1 MKKFSFTLFLIVLGF
16 VFSTSILY
24 AEMAKEGSGTYRTGK
39 SGIYEVLKLV
49 KDRLQMNYDETGVF
63 VESPENS
70 PLTNASYRVLGTLH
84 AINGK
89 FKGYGSVIVTRPNGD
104 QIFLV
109 YNKNE
114 GILGVGPTSGV
125 MEIIGGTGECTGIE
139 GTLDFLPRPK
149 VKSSKKGTYQGIGI
163 GKISWKIP

>member
-1 MKKFSFTLFLIVLGF
+1 MKKFSFTLFLIVLGV

-24 AEMAKEGSGTYRTGK
+24 AEMAKEGSGTYRSGK
-39 SGIYEVLKLV
+39 SGIYEVLKLG

-89 FKGYGSVIVTRPNGD
+89 
-104 QIFLV
+104 
-109 YNKNE
+109 
-114 GILGVGPTSGV
+114 
-125 MEIIGGTGECTGIE
+125 
-139 GTLDFLPRPK
+139 
-149 VKSSKKGTYQGIGI
+149 
-163 GKISWKIP
+163 